1 MCFAI
6 WCYHNSR
13 GARWILIEMSIA
25 WDVVKIK
32 KIKTRNLKLGTI
44 QTKTKKILREMWVDV
59 DEEDN

>member
-1 MCFAI
+1 
-6 WCYHNSR
+6 
-13 GARWILIEMSIA
+13 MSIA